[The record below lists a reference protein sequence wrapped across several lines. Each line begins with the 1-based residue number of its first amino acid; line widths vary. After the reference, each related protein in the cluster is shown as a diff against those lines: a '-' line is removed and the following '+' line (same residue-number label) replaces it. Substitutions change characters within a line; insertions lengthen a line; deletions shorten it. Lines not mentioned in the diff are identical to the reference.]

1 MQAKQPNTASFDLVD
16 KALAGNNRA
25 LEELLATTETL
36 VFNLALR
43 FLGTIHDAEDASQ
56 EIAVKIMTQLSTF
69 RKESAF
75 STWVYRIA
83 VNHLMDCRT
92 HQFANAPFSFEMY
105 GADIC
110 DERAHDVPDL
120 SEGVERNLLA
130 RELKL
135 SCTNVMLQCLDADSR
150 CAFVLG
156 TMFKVDSTTAADVL
170 GITPEA
176 YRQRLSRARKTV
188 ATFLSAYCQHGGS
201 QACSCERRVNFAI
214 ATHRL
219 APRNLEYSRLTESE
233 QAEDAFVEAMDE
245 LDGYA
250 CLFDELP
257 TYRPTPRAKELLD
270 ACMKTASF
278 ATVMGTGAAAAADK
292 AASHV

>member
-1 MQAKQPNTASFDLVD
+1 MHREELSKEAQLDLVD
-16 KALAGNNRA
+16 KAIVGDGQA
-25 LEELLATTETL
+25 LEELLRSTSGL

-43 FLGTIHDAEDASQ
+43 FLGTVHDAEDASQ
-56 EIAVKIMTQLSTF
+56 EIAVKIMTRLSTF

-83 VNHLMDCRT
+83 VNPLKDCRT

-105 GADIC
+105 GADIV
-110 DERAHDVPDL
+110 DERAKDVPDL
-120 SEGVERNLLA
+120 SEGVDRGMLA

-150 CAFVLG
+150 CAYVLG
-156 TMFKVDSTTAADVL
+156 TMFKVDSSTAADVL

-188 ATFLSAYCQHGGS
+188 AEFLGAYCQHGG
-201 QACSCERRVNFAI
+201 AETCSCERRVNFAI

-219 APRNLEYSRLTESE
+219 APHNLEYLELTEE
-233 QAEDAFVEAMDE
+233 ERAQDAFVDAMDE
-245 LDGYA
+245 MDGYA
-250 CLFDELP
+250 SLFDRLP
-257 TYRPTPRAKELLD
+257 SYRPTPRAKELLE
-270 ACMKTASF
+270 ACMGTASF
-278 ATVMGTGAAAAADK
+278 DAVVNAGK
-292 AASHV
+292 EASHA